1 MSLLFEAIR
10 VQDGAFR
17 LLELHA
23 ERMNAS
29 RKALLGLDDPISLR
43 GLTIPDECKSGRFKC
58 RIEYGREIERVTFEG
73 YIVALPERFQ
83 LVRDDAIQYSHKL
96 TDRQRLLALM
106 DSAAPDGI
114 IIVKH
119 GFITDAYH
127 ANIAFSDGE
136 RWVTPDT
143 PLLAGRMREWL
154 LRTGQISPATIRDV
168 DLANFKS
175 FKLINAMLGFEE
187 SPEFGIDRIVTR
199 PSILSHGHAI

>member
-17 LLELHA
+17 LLALHE

-29 RKALLGLDDPISLR
+29 RKTLLGLDDSINLR
-43 GLTIPDECKSGRFKC
+43 GLTVPQECRTGRFKC
-58 RIEYGREIERVTFEG
+58 RVEYGDAIERITFEE
-73 YIVALPERFQ
+73 YVVALPERFR
-83 LVRDDAIQYSHKL
+83 LVEDDAIEYSHKF
-96 TDRQRLLALM
+96 TDRSRLLALLE
-106 DSAAPDGI
+106 SAAPDGI

-127 ANIAFSDGE
+127 ANIAFHDGS

-154 LRTGQISPATIRDV
+154 LRSEQISLASIRPR
-168 DLANFKS
+168 DLANYRS
-175 FKLINAMLGFEE
+175 FKLINA
-187 SPEFGIDRIVTR
+187 IDRKSVV
-199 PSILSHGHAI
+199 